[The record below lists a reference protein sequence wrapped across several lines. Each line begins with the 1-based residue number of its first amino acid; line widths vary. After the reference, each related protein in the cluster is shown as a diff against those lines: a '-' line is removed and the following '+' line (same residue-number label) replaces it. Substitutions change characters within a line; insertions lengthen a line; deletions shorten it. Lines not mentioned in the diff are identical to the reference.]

1 MTYTT
6 GNSAQIVVGAAALF
20 VKKSGA
26 LAAGAYNVSTNPNG
40 APVFVPGTS
49 YKETLAADA
58 AFRNVG
64 YTNNGLELMFQP
76 DFGEVKVDQVLDAAK
91 LFKQGMKVELKTSF
105 AEATLENLLVAVAAK
120 DADLADFTEGT
131 TPVTSGKAL
140 DIKSGNLGE
149 YPLERGLIAVG
160 ASLEPGAAG
169 LGTATTLTGTTSDET
184 ERVYI
189 AYRALSIQN
198 VTVNAKRD
206 APTEFE
212 VTFRMLPNSS
222 SSYGR
227 IVDRS
232 Y

>member
-26 LAAGAYNVSTNPNG
+26 LDAGDVPA
-40 APVFVPGTS
+40 FVHGES
-49 YKETLAADA
+49 YKETLSTDTDY
-58 AFRNVG
+58 RNVG
-64 YTNNGLELMFQP
+64 YTNNGLELMFEP

-120 DADLADFTEGT
+120 DADLTDWAEGT
-131 TPVTSGKAL
+131 TTSPVTKYGKAL

-149 YPLERGLIAVG
+149 YPLERGIIAVG
-160 ASLEPGAAG
+160 ASLEPGAEG
-169 LGTATTLTGTTSDET
+169 LGADTTLTPTTVLDQT

-222 SSYGR
+222 SAYGK
-227 IVDRS
+227 IVDRT